1 MKESSPTLLNW
12 LDHWPSLILMEVW
25 LRQMILVNIKI
36 YSLLDVRHEI
46 RIQLL
51 TELLAD
57 TLIHS
62 GVHLK
67 RQVCGWGQS

>member
-1 MKESSPTLLNW
+1 
-12 LDHWPSLILMEVW
+12 MEVW

-67 RQVCGWGQS
+67 RQV